1 MKVLIANRS
10 KLLIDF
16 AKGLISKHN
25 ISQAIINK
33 HGQFIDDQINLS
45 AYEALI
51 MFNLNGILDFSEIK
65 KALIKNRQLNIL
77 VVCFN
82 IDSHV
87 IIELARLGVKGL
99 IDGAIA
105 GKKEFVKAV
114 NLVGNK
120 ESYYSE
126 SIQEILMTQ
135 LKMKSTI
142 KNESSNTISEREL
155 LVLKLVS
162 DGYSNTEIANKIQIS
177 QFTVK
182 NHRNK
187 LLKKMKVKNTAQMI
201 KKSYE
206 NKILMP

>member
-1 MKVLIANRS
+1 MKVLIADRS
-10 KLLIDF
+10 KLLIDY

-25 ISQAIINK
+25 VTQVIINK
-33 HGQFIDDQINLS
+33 QGQFIDNQIILS

-51 MFNLNGILDFSEIK
+51 MFNLNGILDFSK
-65 KALIKNRQLNIL
+65 IKNIVIKNKQLNIL

-82 IDSHV
+82 IDPYA

-99 IDGAIA
+99 IDGTIA
-105 GKKEFVKAV
+105 DKKEFVKAV

-126 SIQEILMTQ
+126 TIQEILMTQ
-135 LKMKSTI
+135 LKMKSLT
-142 KNESSNTISEREL
+142 KNESSNYISEREL

-201 KKSYE
+201 KKSFE

>member
-1 MKVLIANRS
+1 M
-10 KLLIDF
+10 
-16 AKGLISKHN
+16 
-25 ISQAIINK
+25 
-33 HGQFIDDQINLS
+33 
-45 AYEALI
+45 
-51 MFNLNGILDFSEIK
+51 
-65 KALIKNRQLNIL
+65 L

-82 IDSHV
+82 MDTHV
-87 IIELARLGVKGL
+87 IIELARLGIKGL
-99 IDGAIA
+99 IDGTIA
-105 GKKEFVKAV
+105 DKKEFVKAV

-126 SIQEILMTQ
+126 TIQEILMTQ
-135 LKMKSTI
+135 LKMKSLI

-162 DGYSNTEIANKIQIS
+162 DGYSNTEIAEKINIS

-201 KKSYE
+201 KKSFQ